1 MVAVGV
7 LALAVFLASCDSG
20 SSNADKSTST
30 TSPTSDSNATQA
42 SATPV
47 GPEAAI
53 AAYLDSQ
60 GIEYAG
66 DCATAKLPRDKGK
79 WCSTLQSGAD
89 DKDKKVYALGPVGG
103 KPETI
108 ITLNR
113 HGQALLTPGLQVGVA
128 NGDVGAPQQL
138 TEAEIAADVFIT
150 GNLVLD
156 QQAGIG
162 NGLSDIPGA
171 QSPPPTTTTA
181 PGGGTGTGTPPPTV
195 VEGPPPTGEPGP
207 YPPEGTVVVDNPTT
221 TVGGEVTFHGSGCS
235 ANEPLEV
242 LFDGKQVGTITSG
255 PDGTFAGSIKIPV
268 GTPPGAHTLTVRGK
282 VCVLNTTIFVE
293 GELAFTG
300 SSNHTSTYVLGGMA
314 AVIIGS
320 ILVLGSRRRRRTLGR
335 PRTGA
340 PPPSTA

>member
-7 LALAVFLASCDSG
+7 LAFAVFAASCDSG
-20 SSNADKSTST
+20 SSDSDKSES
-30 TSPTSDSNATQA
+30 TSPTSGSTATQA

-60 GIEYAG
+60 NIKYAG

-89 DKDKKVYALGPVGG
+89 DNDQKVYALGPVGG
-103 KPETI
+103 EPQTI

-113 HGQALLTPGLQVGVA
+113 HGQAELTPGDQVGVE
-128 NGDVGAPQQL
+128 NGNVGQPQQL
-138 TEAEIAADVFIT
+138 THEQLLADAFIT
-150 GNLVLD
+150 GNLLLD

-162 NGLSDIPGA
+162 NGLTDVPGTTET
-171 QSPPPTTTTA
+171 PPATTT
-181 PGGGTGTGTPPPTV
+181 PGGGGTGGSTPPTV
-195 VEGPPPTGEPGP
+195 VEGEPPAGEPGP

-242 LFDGKQVGTITSG
+242 LFDGKQIGTITSG

-268 GTPPGAHTLTVRGK
+268 GTAPGAHTLTVRGK

-300 SSNHTSTYVLGGMA
+300 SSNHTSTYVLGGIA

-320 ILVLGSRRRRRTLGR
+320 ILVVGSRRRRRTLGR
-335 PRTGA
+335 PRT
-340 PPPSTA
+340 PPSTA